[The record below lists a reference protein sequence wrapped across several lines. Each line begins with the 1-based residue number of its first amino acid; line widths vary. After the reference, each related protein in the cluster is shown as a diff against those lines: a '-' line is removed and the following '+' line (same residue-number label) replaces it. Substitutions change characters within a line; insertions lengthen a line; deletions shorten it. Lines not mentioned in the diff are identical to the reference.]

1 MVKDSEIYFMEVKRM
16 FCSKCG
22 TEIPDNA
29 VFCPEC
35 GNRLGNTG
43 TGLNYQTK
51 PTYQTAVVP
60 KRKKFYIIIAAI
72 VGLAVIALVS
82 FFLIR
87 GAGRSR
93 KTESWENAV
102 DSYLESY
109 IAGSPEEC
117 MEDIPEQVLTNLL
130 GYESKEDAIDSI
142 YEQGKTNALFA
153 SGVDYTYTTD
163 VDYYTK
169 EELDHQNQI
178 LLNGGYYYIFED
190 AVTVSVEIT
199 AMPKNAEDFII
210 YATFTVP
217 KIEGCWY
224 PLWCEWN

>member
-1 MVKDSEIYFMEVKRM
+1 M
-16 FCSKCG
+16 
-22 TEIPDNA
+22 
-29 VFCPEC
+29 
-35 GNRLGNTG
+35 
-43 TGLNYQTK
+43 
-51 PTYQTAVVP
+51 
-60 KRKKFYIIIAAI
+60 
-72 VGLAVIALVS
+72 
-82 FFLIR
+82 
-87 GAGRSR
+87 
-93 KTESWENAV
+93 
-102 DSYLESY
+102 
-109 IAGSPEEC
+109 
-117 MEDIPEQVLTNLL
+117 TNLL

-163 VDYYTK
+163 VDYYTE

-217 KIEGCWY
+217 ICMETNIISFGRAA
-224 PLWCEWN
+224 